1 MMRKLLL
8 ATLVILQL
16 SILPSW
22 GAETVL
28 VDRVT
33 SAEAEELNID
43 IPAEVAP
50 GYHEV
55 IIEISDDAGVVDK
68 KVLTFCKDLD
78 GNIDW
83 ASNCPNLLRVYTE
96 EELASLTQRSELPEY
111 DPALEPDKS
120 SDLQVSAFAALA
132 ALSAG
137 GAASAASRGQGGQPA
152 RREDEDSDG
161 ADGGDEEDSDSSD
174 EESDDLSSVSAGK
187 LKKIERQP
195 GKGDLSRS
203 WRAPFTEKTDAFFSA
218 LTTRV
223 SPHSP
228 IVARTIADGNY
239 LRAIFGSLESLLI
252 IPGFIL
258 GILALQSSQNQAL
271 PPAMWIVMAIIALA
285 TLDALAGFVS
295 GVVFTVGVALAGNLA
310 SRDEILTVAGLFI
323 IFYAPALMASAVRPL
338 RRLAEDRDNSW
349 ERATDYALVTLL
361 SGWAMFKL
369 IGALNALAGVQL
381 LISFQAKEIAYWS
394 AIFIFIRM
402 LLEDFATYFYPVRI
416 NQTIGEVKEPDTVH
430 KIIALELKIFI
441 FVELAMPFVGF
452 NIKLL
457 LGTILFA
464 LPTILS
470 LTIDNRLPKFR
481 FLHHILPSGAFKL
494 VAMVFIGA
502 ITAGWIQSLFSSPRT
517 FLAWSFV
524 VLAIPGLILSILGKM
539 ADEPEKDWKVSPVGN
554 TLYRIL
560 GVIVFI
566 LIIQIVRGVDLY
578 AAVFG
583 G

>member
-28 VDRVT
+28 IDRVT

-55 IIEISDDAGVVDK
+55 IIEISDDAGLVDK

-83 ASNCPNLLRVYTE
+83 ASNCPNLLRIYSE
-96 EELASLTQRSELPEY
+96 EELAPLTQRAELPAY

-132 ALSAG
+132 ALSASS
-137 GAASAASRGQGGQPA
+137 AASTASRGQSGQPA
-152 RREDEDSDG
+152 RREDEESDG
-161 ADGGDEEDSDSSD
+161 DGEDSDSSD

-203 WRAPFTEKTDAFFSA
+203 WRAPFTDKTDIFFSA

-239 LRAIFGSLESLLI
+239 LRAIFGSLESLLL
-252 IPGFIL
+252 IPGFIF

-271 PPAMWIVMAIIALA
+271 PPAVWIVMAIIALA
-285 TLDALAGFVS
+285 TLDALAGFVA
-295 GVVFTVGVALAGNLA
+295 GVVFTVGVGLAGNLA

-361 SGWAMFKL
+361 SGWAIFKL

-381 LISFQAKEIAYWS
+381 LISFQAREIAYWS

-402 LLEDFATYFYPVRI
+402 LLEDFATYFYPIRI
-416 NQTIGEVKEPDTVH
+416 NQTFGEIREPDTVH

-457 LGTILFA
+457 LGTLLFA

-470 LTIDNRLPKFR
+470 LTIDDRLPKFR
-481 FLHHILPSGAFKL
+481 ILHRFLPSGAFKL

-539 ADEPEKDWKVSPVGN
+539 ADEPEKDWKLSPVGN

-566 LIIQIVRGVDLY
+566 LIIQIVRGIDLY